1 MLALLQGHD
10 ASSPEQAKK
19 QLDSHFDW
27 LLNGTASF
35 QQPSE
40 ASRKL
45 LNDNKAVTIKGK
57 KFAIEPLL
65 RPATLKL
72 SLLLVCWQQIDELW
86 GRRRTMQPCS
96 QTQQLVVTVQQA
108 AVVITRALQP
118 CDDHLHCSGV
128 CSCADYTPAWCPTS
142 CVQDLDELQAHILL
156 KRWLRDTGQDTL
168 LEGTAPGTQVE
179 FGLDAMLQVLA
190 YYHEE
195 RLMLLKCTQYVL
207 LQGVRAWLSAGRR
220 SWALVMG
227 IQLIGG
233 DCAPQLGLIHLMS
246 PPVSVATGQH

>member
-1 MLALLQGHD
+1 MAASDHLWWTSNGAVLALLQGHD

-86 GRRRTMQPCS
+86 GPCS
-96 QTQQLVVTVQQA
+96 HA
-108 AVVITRALQP
+108 ANRN
-118 CDDHLHCSGV
+118 
-128 CSCADYTPAWCPTS
+128 
-142 CVQDLDELQAHILL
+142 
-156 KRWLRDTGQDTL
+156 
-168 LEGTAPGTQVE
+168 
-179 FGLDAMLQVLA
+179 
-190 YYHEE
+190 
-195 RLMLLKCTQYVL
+195 
-207 LQGVRAWLSAGRR
+207 
-220 SWALVMG
+220 SW
-227 IQLIGG
+227 Q
-233 DCAPQLGLIHLMS
+233 
-246 PPVSVATGQH
+246 